1 MDRYLKII
9 IVLMVILVIESGLSL
24 LETKEERDDLEAY
37 DEDEY

>member
-24 LETKEERDDLEAY
+24 LETKEERDDLEGY